1 MIDESRGVLQFADN
15 RPSLSEVGHQGT
27 LRYREASGFPFP
39 RSGRAPKRRGA
50 AASGAGFGARGFFL
64 SRRGLPGRPTP
75 ALAVLNLSLSIM
87 PTSGLCRVG
96 VILSTQHPR

>member
-50 AASGAGFGARGFFL
+50 AASGAGFGARGFFY
-64 SRRGLPGRPTP
+64 RAAAFP
-75 ALAVLNLSLSIM
+75 AVLRL
-87 PTSGLCRVG
+87 P
-96 VILSTQHPR
+96 

>member
-39 RSGRAPKRRGA
+39 RSGRARP
-50 AASGAGFGARGFFL
+50 SGAGQRPAAPGSALEVFFY
-64 SRRGLPGRPTP
+64 RAAAFP
-75 ALAVLNLSLSIM
+75 AVLRRPSRFK
-87 PTSGLCRVG
+87 P
-96 VILSTQHPR
+96 